1 MAVKNLKKNVKRVAK
16 KNEIFVQKVLPSAEA
31 T

>member
-1 MAVKNLKKNVKRVAK
+1 MAVKNLKKNVERVAK
-16 KNEIFVQKVLPSAEA
+16 KNEILVQKVLPSTEA